1 MTSSKDEVV
10 LPSAPKEDCSIVQA
24 DKTMLRDLTEG
35 EISFIR
41 SVANRLNP
49 AARDMLLAD
58 LSLARAEE
66 MLDDASLMRFHL
78 TGYERG
84 KFCGQHTYPIEGE
97 LNDADGTAVHVLLF
111 ADPADRL
118 YELEF
123 LRWGD
128 GPLQAPDW
136 TTLKLIEGL
145 RFEGTKRLV
154 YDLFS
159 DVRAPHPYILV
170 GLVGENEE
178 RRGFDPFMEF
188 AVDNDNSLA
197 LTIYHE
203 ATMTLDQWEEIAAE
217 AREHH
222 AEVLASGEEW

>member
-1 MTSSKDEVV
+1 
-10 LPSAPKEDCSIVQA
+10 
-24 DKTMLRDLTEG
+24 MLRDLTKD

-41 SVANRLNP
+41 SVANRLEP
-49 AARDMLLAD
+49 ADRDRLLSD

-66 MLDDASLMRFHL
+66 MLDDASLMRIHL
-78 TGYERG
+78 SGYKRG
-84 KFCGQHTYPIEGE
+84 AVRGQHTYPIEGE
-97 LNDADGTAVHVLLF
+97 LNDADGTPAHVLLF

-136 TTLKLIEGL
+136 TTLKLIEGP

-159 DVRAPHPYILV
+159 DVRAPHPYILA
-170 GLVGENEE
+170 GLIGENEE
-178 RRGFDPFMEF
+178 RGGFDPFMEF
-188 AVDNDNSLA
+188 AVDQDNSLA
-197 LTIYHE
+197 LTIYRE
-203 ATMTLDQWEEIAAE
+203 ATMTLEQWEEIATK
-217 AREHH
+217 ARQHH
-222 AEVLASGEEW
+222 ADVLSSGEGW